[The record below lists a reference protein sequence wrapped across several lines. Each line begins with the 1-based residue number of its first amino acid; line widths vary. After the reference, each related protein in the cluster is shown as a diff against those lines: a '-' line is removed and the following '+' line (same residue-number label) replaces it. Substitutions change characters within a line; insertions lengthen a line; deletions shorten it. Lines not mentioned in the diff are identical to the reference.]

1 MTPDNMIAGLAA
13 AAMLAYLV
21 YAMLRPDKF

>member
-1 MTPDNMIAGLAA
+1 MTADNLVAGVAA
-13 AAMLAYLV
+13 VAILAYLV

>member
-1 MTPDNMIAGLAA
+1 MTLDNMIAGIAA
-13 AAMLAYLV
+13 VAILAYLV

>member
-1 MTPDNMIAGLAA
+1 MTPDNVIAGIAA
-13 AAMLAYLV
+13 VAILAYLV

>member
-1 MTPDNMIAGLAA
+1 MTFDNMIAGIAA
-13 AAMLAYLV
+13 VAMLAYLV

>member
-1 MTPDNMIAGLAA
+1 MTLDNLIAGIAA
-13 AAMLAYLV
+13 VAILAYLV